1 MKASKIVTTENA
13 STVKLV
19 IEYIM
24 GAPRIVD
31 PIAERLYMLST
42 AVEKAEAETLEVPTF
57 VRRYLEN
64 KGLSCMHCD
73 EGNVEGHGPEFEM
86 GQIEQKVQCTDCGRI
101 WIDIYKLSDVAFFAE
116 EED

>member
-24 GAPRIVD
+24 GAPHIVD
-31 PIAERLYMLST
+31 PITERLYMLST
-42 AVEKAEAETLEVPTF
+42 AVEKAEAKTLEIPTF

-64 KGLSCMHCD
+64 KGLSCMYCD
-73 EGNVEGHGPEFEM
+73 EGNVEGGDLEFEM
-86 GQIEQKVQCTDCGRI
+86 GRIEHEMQCTDCGRR
-101 WIDIYKLSDVAFFAE
+101 WIDIYKLSDVAFFGE
-116 EED
+116 GE